1 MPRCDRISH
10 VLHLQQAQELT
21 LARRGV
27 STPSAARGTCAPG
40 LAPGC
45 LRAQRHERS
54 TNYCSDLSRVP
65 IAFFG
70 VSIYLGYR
78 RCLRLAHYGSQ
89 CCSQAAW
96 RAADKPALWAC
107 RACFKPWH
115 AACAT
120 RKLCN
125 PGPRGH
131 GITSPCLETTVWR
144 LTYPLKRPKLALHR
158 YPIKSG
164 THFCRSR
171 AGAAT
176 AIHLEKSIFARLR

>member
-1 MPRCDRISH
+1 MTNYKQCQLELAFTMPKCDRISH
-10 VLHLQQAQELT
+10 VLHLQHVQELT

-40 LAPGC
+40 SAPGC

-54 TNYCSDLSRVP
+54 TNSCSDLSRVP

-70 VSIYLGYR
+70 VSIHLGYR
-78 RCLRLAHYGSQ
+78 RCLRLAHHGSQ

-107 RACFKPWH
+107 RTCFKPWH

-131 GITSPCLETTVWR
+131 GITSPCLETTV
-144 LTYPLKRPKLALHR
+144 
-158 YPIKSG
+158 
-164 THFCRSR
+164 
-171 AGAAT
+171 
-176 AIHLEKSIFARLR
+176 